1 MTKDNKLTRPLAG
14 VWYQQPIYVGS
25 VPTGFTWNVNPENKE
40 FEVVKVMPEGQ
51 EDVVVFSSRDK
62 SQAEASLRTVI
73 EKAYPGLLAQNGF
86 TYSSV

>member
-1 MTKDNKLTRPLAG
+1 MTRANRLTRPLAG

-25 VPTGFTWNVNPENKE
+25 TPTGFTWNVNPDNNE

-62 SQAEASLRTVI
+62 SRAEASLRALI
-73 EKAYPGLLAQNGF
+73 ERAHPGLLAQNGF
-86 TYSSV
+86 SI